1 MGAPSG
7 MGGLLTAASGLWRR
21 AAPDALRR
29 PASRWRQA
37 AKARAIGRGRDT
49 RPGGPVATVEVA
61 GLLSQI
67 IGIGEGARLSA
78 AALEDAGY
86 AVIRTDLAALFGR
99 EPQLVVPPSAARVA
113 DVTIFHLNGPELLH
127 LAATQGATAFA
138 APWTIGYWAWEL
150 EALPPFWDP
159 AFHLLDEIW
168 CPSEFTAQAV
178 RARAPARVRVGVVP
192 HPVHE
197 LTAAPPARARFDVP
211 DEAVVVL
218 TSFDVGSTFARKN
231 PDDALEAF
239 RLATQDGGPE
249 SLMICKVVGAGR
261 DPAALDA
268 LRARAP
274 ANVRLLEAALSDAEM
289 SSLIASADIVLSL
302 HRAEG
307 FGLLLA
313 RAMLAGKAVVAT
325 GWSGNLDF
333 MTAKTSVLVPYDLR
347 PTLDPQGLYRG
358 GRWAWPQVEQAATAL
373 RALIGD
379 AGQRAAL
386 GARAQAGAQT
396 QFSADAYRRLLHG
409 LLGSLT
415 APQP

>member
-1 MGAPSG
+1 MGASTG
-7 MGGLLTAASGLWRR
+7 IGGLLSAAADLWRR
-21 AAPDALRR
+21 AAPEALRR
-29 PASRWRQA
+29 PVARRIQA
-37 AKARAIGRGRDT
+37 AKARAIGQGRDA
-49 RPGGPVATVEVA
+49 RPGGPVGTVEVA

-67 IGIGEGARLSA
+67 LGVGEGARLSA
-78 AALEDAGY
+78 AALEAAGY
-86 AVIRTDLAALFGR
+86 AVIRTDLGPLFGR
-99 EPQLVVPPSAARVA
+99 EPQLALPPSAPGAP

-127 LAATQGATAFA
+127 LAATRGAAAFA

-150 EALPPFWDP
+150 EALPPLWDP

-178 RARAPARVRVGVVP
+178 RARAPARVRVGVAP

-197 LTAAPPARARFDVP
+197 LAAAPPDRPRFDLP
-211 DEAVVVL
+211 AEAVVVL

-249 SLMICKVVGAGR
+249 SLMVCKVVGAGR
-261 DPAALDA
+261 DPAALAA

-313 RAMLAGKAVVAT
+313 RAMLAAKPVVAT

-333 MTAKTSVLVPYDLR
+333 MTAETSVLVPYDLR
-347 PTLDPQGLYRG
+347 PTRDPQGLYKG
-358 GRWAWPQVEQAATAL
+358 GRWAWPRVEQAATAL
-373 RALIGD
+373 RALIAD
-379 AGQRAAL
+379 ADQRAAL
-386 GARAQAGAQT
+386 GARALASAQI
-396 QFSADAYRRLLHG
+396 QFSADAYRDLLHG
-409 LLGSLT
+409 LLGSPK